1 MSYSLIEAQ
10 EFYDAA
16 KQGYLSALKMSE
28 YSIKD
33 RSPKRESI
41 DKLKK
46 EMDKW
51 KRIID
56 NINAGEDPN
65 NPTIPV
71 ARFVPVD

>member
-1 MSYSLIEAQ
+1 MSYSLTEAT
-10 EFYDAA
+10 EFYTAA

-33 RSPKRESI
+33 RSAKREAI
-41 DKLKK
+41 DKLKN

-56 NINAGEDPN
+56 NINAGQDPDH
-65 NPTIPV
+65 PVIPV
-71 ARFVPVD
+71 SRFVPID